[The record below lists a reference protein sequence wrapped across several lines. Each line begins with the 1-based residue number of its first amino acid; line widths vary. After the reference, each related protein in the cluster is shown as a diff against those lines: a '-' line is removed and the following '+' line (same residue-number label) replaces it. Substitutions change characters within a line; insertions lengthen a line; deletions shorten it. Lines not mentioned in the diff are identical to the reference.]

1 MTKNYFICI
10 ITSFL
15 LFVISKDVSA
25 QDHQLFTVILQ
36 KYVLNGL
43 FDYKNLKNDNR
54 LDKYLSQLSNT
65 DPSKL
70 NRNEK
75 LAFWINAYNAFT
87 LQIVTANYPIESITD
102 LNTGGKIIAYLLG
115 DTVWDKE
122 FITINNK
129 KYSLNDIEHKI
140 LRKMNEPR
148 IHFAIV
154 CASISCPELLNEA
167 FESKTLEKQL
177 ELQTINFINDD
188 SRNDFDLKKRQANI
202 SEIFN
207 WFDDDFGDSDEN
219 VLIFI
224 SKYVPENIS
233 QDIKSNVTEWD
244 ISYKEYNW
252 NLNELK

>member
-1 MTKNYFICI
+1 MTKNYFVCI
-10 ITSFL
+10 FTSIL
-15 LFVISKDVSA
+15 IFVIAKDVSA
-25 QDHQLFTVILQ
+25 QDHQLFTDILQ
-36 KYVLNGL
+36 KYVVNGL
-43 FDYKNLKNDNR
+43 VDYKNLKNDNR
-54 LDKYLSQLSNT
+54 LDKYLLQLSNT
-65 DPSKL
+65 DPDKL
-70 NRNEK
+70 NGDEK

-87 LQIVTANYPIESITD
+87 LQIVTENYPIESITD

-140 LRKMNEPR
+140 LRKMDEPR
-148 IHFAIV
+148 IHFSIV

-167 FESKTLEKQL
+167 FESNTLETQL
-177 ELQTINFINDD
+177 ELQTRKFLNDK
-188 SRNDFDLKKRQANI
+188 SRNDFDLKNRQAYI

-219 VLIFI
+219 VLMFI
-224 SKYVPENIS
+224 SKYVPENTS
-233 QDIKSNVTEWD
+233 QDIKSNVTEWN
-244 ISYKEYNW
+244 ISYNDYNW

>member
-1 MTKNYFICI
+1 MTKNYFICF

-15 LFVISKDVSA
+15 LFVVTKDVYA
-25 QDHQLFTVILQ
+25 QDHQLFTDILQ

-43 FDYKNLKNDNR
+43 VDYKNLKNDNR

-65 DPSKL
+65 DPDKL
-70 NRNEK
+70 KGNEK

-87 LQIVTANYPIESITD
+87 LQIVIENYPIESITD

-167 FESKTLEKQL
+167 L
-177 ELQTINFINDD
+177 
-188 SRNDFDLKKRQANI
+188 
-202 SEIFN
+202 
-207 WFDDDFGDSDEN
+207 
-219 VLIFI
+219 
-224 SKYVPENIS
+224 
-233 QDIKSNVTEWD
+233 
-244 ISYKEYNW
+244 
-252 NLNELK
+252 